1 MLLLWLEGKKMTDL
15 TKREAFYFIVFALA
29 ALGVLFSIL
38 AFWAGTQTSCW
49 DRFPTEEQAIQEC
62 EQ

>member
-1 MLLLWLEGKKMTDL
+1 MTDL